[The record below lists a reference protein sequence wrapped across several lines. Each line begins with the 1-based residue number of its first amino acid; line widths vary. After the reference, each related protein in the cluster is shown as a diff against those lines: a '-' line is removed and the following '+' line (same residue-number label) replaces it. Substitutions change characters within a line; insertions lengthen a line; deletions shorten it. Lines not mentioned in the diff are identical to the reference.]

1 MGLSCKFS
9 LKPIQWEQRKNVT
22 ILGISPAQL
31 IRLRSRRFESWGG
44 SQTLDVHCARRQ
56 ADLYIYIYNVC
67 NVYVYYMYRY
77 ILYIYIHTLYVRI
90 FFQEGIFSIFPT
102 CANPGTRTSMFP
114 IPIPVDQTKIT
125 PAKQHIEQASNHQKG
140 LTRDS
145 QAFNAF
151 LNL

>member
-1 MGLSCKFS
+1 M
-9 LKPIQWEQRKNVT
+9 T

-77 ILYIYIHTLYVRI
+77 ILYIYIYIPYMSEYFSKRAYSQYSQHVRI
-90 FFQEGIFSIFPT
+90 LGQGHLCSQFP
-102 CANPGTRTSMFP
+102 F
-114 IPIPVDQTKIT
+114 PVDQTKIT